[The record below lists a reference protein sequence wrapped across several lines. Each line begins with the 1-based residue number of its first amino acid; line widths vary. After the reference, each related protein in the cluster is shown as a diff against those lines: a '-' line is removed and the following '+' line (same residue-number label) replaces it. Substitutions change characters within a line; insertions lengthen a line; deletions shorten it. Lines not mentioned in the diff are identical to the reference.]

1 MRKVINQKL
10 YDTNTAE
17 IIYEQIYEVPPKW
30 KVLIASFFVDIIQSF
45 I

>member
-17 IIYEQIYEVPPKW
+17 SIYEKIYELPSKW
-30 KVLIASFFVDIIQSF
+30 KALIASLFSGYNLAN
-45 I
+45 